1 MHAEKRS
8 ASMHAGE
15 NCMHAGKE
23 SLRMQSVGE
32 NSNSN
37 GGYQILSCVH
47 LVNIFIALKGGAVT
61 K

>member
-1 MHAEKRS
+1 
-8 ASMHAGE
+8 
-15 NCMHAGKE
+15 MHAGKE